1 MGLSKYNTFEVLDAM
16 RAISEIT
23 ELDFERV
30 CRTNV
35 STWWGSVFDKM
46 VKNGE
51 CQRKIENTFS
61 GTYRGAEVLKPK
73 QGFYHNLVV
82 MDATSLYPSLA
93 INCNLSFDTINC
105 NCCKNNSNA
114 RISTTLDNQFLQDCK
129 FIDANCWICKN
140 EEGAFPK
147 KLGLFKEERLKQKKF
162 GNNSKQLAFKILLNS
177 GYGVYGDSGFSYYDP
192 RVAELITAYGRQ
204 VLSKMQEIANDLGF
218 QVVYGDTDS
227 LFLDSPP
234 KESLSKFQDKFN
246 RELDIELGIKNT
258 YFNCILSKGKK
269 HYIGYGVDDK
279 NRKTFDIVGME
290 GKKSDRP
297 KFVNSTFK
305 QLVNDVVRDNVDPI
319 PNLRRAMSD
328 LDLNNVHQDL
338 MKISKLLRE
347 NPEDYRSKTCQS
359 TKIGNAL
366 GKTKGELIEYFVS
379 NIKKTG
385 SSWSTNPADIDV
397 KWYKQSLWNTVK
409 EVLEIAGYP
418 VEDLANEFGVLSSKT
433 KSSKRNGHGDAEPP
447 RGVTG

>member
-1 MGLSKYNTFEVLDAM
+1 MF
-16 RAISEIT
+16 
-23 ELDFERV
+23 
-30 CRTNV
+30 
-35 STWWGSVFDKM
+35 
-46 VKNGE
+46 
-51 CQRKIENTFS
+51 
-61 GTYRGAEVLKPK
+61 
-73 QGFYHNLVV
+73 
-82 MDATSLYPSLA
+82 
-93 INCNLSFDTINC
+93 
-105 NCCKNNSNA
+105 
-114 RISTTLDNQFLQDCK
+114 
-129 FIDANCWICKN
+129 
-140 EEGAFPK
+140 
-147 KLGLFKEERLKQKKF
+147 
-162 GNNSKQLAFKILLNS
+162 LNS

-204 VLSKMQEIANDLGF
+204 ALSKMQEIAKDLGF

-227 LFLDSPP
+227 LFLDSPA

-338 MKISKLLRE
+338 MKISKVLRE

-359 TKIGNAL
+359 RKIGNAL

-418 VEDLANEFGVLSSKT
+418 VEDLANEFGLTCLLRDMVVTLFFGLLITLVETRVWLANKLGLLPLGIDIIFCGLLIFSCLRDLLTCYFYCSYIIIKLLLFLFKRRT
-433 KSSKRNGHGDAEPP
+433 KSFLYLDVHDCLLLL
-447 RGVTG
+447 